1 MKIDLKYLLLDYA
14 KRWEKNTIITLNF
27 ELWAALKNTELENAG
42 KAFRLSSGQ
51 LLIQDSQVYDSG
63 VQRGDFHS
71 RDMNI
76 SGIDWAHIAVK
87 KNGEKR

>member
-1 MKIDLKYLLLDYA
+1 MAVSL
-14 KRWEKNTIITLNF
+14 
-27 ELWAALKNTELENAG
+27 TELENAG
-42 KAFRLSSGQ
+42 EAFRLSSGQ

-76 SGIDWAHIAVK
+76 SGID
-87 KNGEKR
+87 